1 MSEAVV
7 LSIAWWC
14 LQADAYGSFTNSG
27 DKGSGDPAGSL
38 VSSKE
43 SVDNE
48 WLQLERNM

>member
-1 MSEAVV
+1 MVFA
-7 LSIAWWC
+7 SIR
-14 LQADAYGSFTNSG
+14 YGSFTNGG

-48 WLQLERNM
+48 WLQLERKYVSTLGL